1 VVTRGTRTIAI
12 TGDAEADALLDRDS
26 FSLLTGML
34 LDQQYPMEA
43 AFAGPAKIAQ
53 RLGVD
58 RLDPAQ
64 LVALDP
70 DAFIELCAT
79 PPAVHRYPRSMAGR
93 IQALAAV
100 VLEQYDGDASAL
112 WTGAATGADL
122 LARLRALPGFG
133 EAKARIFLALLAK
146 QRGVRPDGWEAAA
159 GAYAEKGAYRSVAD
173 VVDSASLA
181 KVRAFKQEQKR
192 ALKSS

>member
-12 TGDAEADALLDRDS
+12 TGDPEADALLDRDS

-34 LDQQYPMEA
+34 LDQQFPMEA

-64 LVALDP
+64 IAALDP
-70 DAFIELCAT
+70 DAFIELCVT

-93 IQALAAV
+93 IQSLAALV
-100 VLEQYDGDASAL
+100 VEQYDGDAAAL
-112 WTGAATGADL
+112 WTGATSGADL

-133 EAKARIFLALLAK
+133 DAKARIFLALLAK

-159 GAYAEKGAYRSVAD
+159 GAYAEKGSYRSVAD

-192 ALKSS
+192 ALKS